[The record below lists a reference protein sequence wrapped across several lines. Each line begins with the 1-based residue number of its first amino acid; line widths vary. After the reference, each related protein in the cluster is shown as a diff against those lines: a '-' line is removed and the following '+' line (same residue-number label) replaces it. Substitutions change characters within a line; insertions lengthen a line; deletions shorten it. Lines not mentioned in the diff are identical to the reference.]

1 MHRLYRWSIAAL
13 AAIVFAGSAALAD
26 GMNVSEIDGL
36 RTDVTDGGALLL
48 SWTEQSEGPFMYTV
62 TLCNNDT
69 LACQLAGATA
79 ATSFILD
86 TLDADTSYD
95 IHVGA
100 AQGNTAGLTVTTP
113 EAKTGGD
120 DAAPSTRYGSAT
132 ESVVSGVSVNPIG
145 GGAFVVSWTEET
157 EGFFRYSISL
167 SEADAAQPVLQ
178 GTTTGRSFVLEGL
191 APGAEY
197 DVQIGTAEET
207 TVSYTF
213 TAIINESSGRPQ

>member
-1 MHRLYRWSIAAL
+1 MHRSYRWIIAAL
-13 AAIVFAGSAALAD
+13 AAIVLAGPAALAD
-26 GMNVSEIDGL
+26 GMGGSEIDSL
-36 RTDVTDGGALLL
+36 QSDVTDGGALLL

-69 LACQLAGATA
+69 LACQLAGTTA

-95 IHVGA
+95 IHVSA

-113 EAKTGGD
+113 EAQTGGD
-120 DAAPSTRYGSAT
+120 DAAANARYGSAA
-132 ESVVSGVSVNPIG
+132 ESVVTGVGVSPIG
-145 GGAFVVSWTEET
+145 DASFAVSWTEET

-167 SEADAAQPVLQ
+167 VEADAAQPVLQ

-191 APGAEY
+191 IPGAEY
-197 DVQIGTAEET
+197 AVQIGTAEET
-207 TVSYTF
+207 AVSYAF
-213 TAIINESSGRPQ
+213 TAMPDE